1 MPAQRSSQKRLNH
14 NKLPAFERNL
24 TLKST
29 DMPILEDDVKRT
41 MEAWLKAHGYSEV
54 MMRLGTRQ
62 GYDVEAK
69 DPTSGKLLAIE
80 CKGEAS
86 AGDQWSRSWTNVA
99 YAMLTALNETEN
111 PQKTNEVGLALPD
124 TEDYRNRMLLLQD
137 FCKKQKISV
146 FWVAANGQVVRW

>member
-1 MPAQRSSQKRLNH
+1 
-14 NKLPAFERNL
+14 
-24 TLKST
+24 
-29 DMPILEDDVKRT
+29 MPILEDDVKRA
-41 MEAWLKAHGYSEV
+41 MEAWLKAQGYSEV
-54 MMRLGTRQ
+54 VVRLGTRQ

-69 DPTSGKLLAIE
+69 DPVSGKLLVIE

-86 AGDQWSRSWTNVA
+86 TGDQLSRSWPNVA

-124 TEDYRNRMLLLQD
+124 TNEYRDRMFLLQD

-146 FWVAANGQVVRW
+146 FWVAANGQVARW